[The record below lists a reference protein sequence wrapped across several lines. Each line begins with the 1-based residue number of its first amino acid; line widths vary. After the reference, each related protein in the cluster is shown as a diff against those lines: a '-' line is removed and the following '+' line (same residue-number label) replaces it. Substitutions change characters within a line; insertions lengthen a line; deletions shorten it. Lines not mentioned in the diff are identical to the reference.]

1 MSIAHYFTILRI
13 LVIPLFPLFYLYYPQ
28 MGISPFYLPW
38 ILVFLL
44 SLCEFSDL
52 FDGFLARRK
61 NQVTDLGK
69 VLDPMADSIARITV
83 FFTFT
88 QGVVQLPLLLVLVF
102 IYREF
107 IVNTLRTLCAL
118 KGVALAARASGKI
131 KAILQAVV
139 MFVILALM
147 ISYNMKIIS
156 LNYLQR
162 ISLYAVSV
170 AAIYTVLSAFDYFY
184 TNRKMIR
191 KAFRKDQKI

>member
-1 MSIAHYFTILRI
+1 
-13 LVIPLFPLFYLYYPQ
+13 
-28 MGISPFYLPW
+28 MGIDRFYLPL
-38 ILVFLL
+38 ILIFLL

-69 VLDPMADSIARITV
+69 VLDPMADSITRITV

-88 QGVVQLPLLLVLVF
+88 QGVIQLPLLLVLVF

-118 KGVALAARASGKI
+118 KGVALAARTSGKI
-131 KAILQAVV
+131 KAILQASA

-147 ISYNMKIIS
+147 VMYNMQMIAVDG
-156 LNYLQR
+156 LQR
-162 ISLYAVSV
+162 ISLYLVSV
-170 AAIYTVLSAFDYFY
+170 VAVYTVLSAFDYFY
-184 TNRKMIR
+184 SNRKMIR
-191 KAFRKDQKI
+191 RAFRKDQKI